1 MTSSTN
7 LPHHSVKN
15 ISNQSPFTSKPLRI
29 CVNPFCR
36 LSALGSERF
45 CPCTA
50 KLPKWGSSP
59 TCHKASVIDG
69 HQCFWWNGLLS
80 LTKLKDFEVHPF
92 SVSHKLT
99 LRLVSDIY
107 LVVVAFQCR
116 LCLQHLLALDAGST
130 SAASCFRSAD
140 GGNSLQQAGNP
151 SPNPGSQASHISS
164 KGLGRWIPLT
174 YRNSSSLRT
183 CQKHQIH
190 RNSIKFLEN
199 SKFVTKPIGISM
211 LPQYHSSFLAH
222 GS

>member
-15 ISNQSPFTSKPLRI
+15 IGNQSPFTSKPLRI

-36 LSALGSERF
+36 LSALRSERF
-45 CPCTA
+45 CPLHRQAPQMGQLTN
-50 KLPKWGSSP
+50 LPQSL
-59 TCHKASVIDG
+59 CHWWTPMLLVKRIAVTNKAYS
-69 HQCFWWNGLLS
+69 
-80 LTKLKDFEVHPF
+80 KDFEVHPF
-92 SVSHKLT
+92 CLT
-99 LRLVSDIY
+99 NWPYNSY
-107 LVVVAFQCR
+107 LLGSCSFSMPFVLASE
-116 LCLQHLLALDAGST
+116 LALDAGST

-151 SPNPGSQASHISS
+151 SPNPGSPSPPTFHPKA
-164 KGLGRWIPLT
+164 LGRWIPLT